1 MRALVSTSLRFRYV
15 VLALAGAMVFFGV
28 GQIHSMPV
36 DVFPEFAPPRVEIQ
50 TICLGLSAAE
60 VESLVSVPMEQSLNG
75 LPNLDRMR
83 SKSVPQLSSIEL
95 IFKQGTDLLNARQV
109 VQERVA
115 TIVPTLPTW
124 AAPPVMIQ
132 PVSATSRVMK
142 VGISSKTVSVM
153 DMSMIAYWKI
163 RARLLRVPGVAD
175 VAIWGEQLKMLQ
187 VQTDP
192 VRLRENKVTLEQ
204 VMTATADALD
214 VGLLKFSE
222 GGGVIGRGGAVDT
235 PNQQLTLRP
244 VLPIVTAEDMGK
256 VSVGTKPDGSPLVL
270 NDVANLVYDH
280 QPLFGDAVVNDDRGL
295 MLVVQKLPWGNTL
308 EVTRGVQQALDEL
321 KPSLPDMQID
331 PTIFRSADFI
341 DLAVHNLARALLIGT
356 LLVIVILILFLFSW
370 RSALISVI
378 AIPLSLLAA
387 LLVLHARHQTINTMI
402 LAGLVIAVGV
412 VVDDAIID
420 IENILRRLRQN
431 RKEGGTQST
440 ASIILEGSL
449 EVRSAIVYATLID
462 VMTLVPVL
470 FMKGLSGSFFR
481 PLAVSYGLAVL
492 ASMFVALTVTPAL
505 GMILLSRAHIERHE
519 SPLVR
524 WLHRRYEA
532 TLGRIIRTPRPAFA
546 AVGAVVLLGALVV
559 PRLGSSLFPQFKE
572 RDFLIHWITKPGTSD
587 QEEVRMVQRISKEL
601 RQIPGVRNFGS
612 HIGQAFLAEEVAGV
626 NFGENWISVDSSVDY
641 DKTVAK
647 IQAVIDGYPG
657 LFHNVQTYLNER
669 IEEVL
674 AGASSPIVVR
684 VFGADLNQLRDTA
697 AEVEHT
703 VAGIKG
709 VEDAH
714 TELQEDVPQVRVEV
728 DLAAAQRY
736 GIKPGDV
743 RRDAATLVAGEEV
756 GDLFRDGQAYDVQVW
771 STPATRQNLTDIENL
786 PIDTPRDGQ
795 IRLADVAKVSVQP
808 TPNVVHREANSRS
821 IDVDV
826 DVKGRGLSAVA
837 HDVDTKLAALNMPLG
852 YHTEVLG
859 EYAERQATQSRL
871 LLFALV
877 AGVGV
882 LLLLWAAFH
891 SIRLALLSFFTLPS
905 ALVGGLIAG
914 YLNGGII
921 SLGALIG
928 FFTILGIAARNGIML
943 INHYQHLERFEGES
957 FGPAMIVRGARER
970 LAPILMTALA
980 TGLAVIPLVVAGNIP
995 GHEIE
1000 HPMAVI
1006 IVGGLVTSTLLNLF
1020 IVPSLYLRFGR
1031 PRDDETR
1038 KEGIASEELPPALE
1052 LADQR

>member
-1 MRALVSTSLRFRYV
+1 MMRSLIRTSLRFRYL

-28 GQIHSMPV
+28 GQIRSMPV

-50 TICLGLSAAE
+50 TPCLGLSASE
-60 VESLVSVPMEQSLNG
+60 VESLVSVPLEQSLNG
-75 LPNLDRMR
+75 LPNLDVMR
-83 SKSVPQLSSIEL
+83 SKSVSQLSSIAL
-95 IFKQGTDLLNARQV
+95 IFKQGTDLLTARQV

-115 TIVPTLPTW
+115 TVVPTLPTW
-124 AAPPVMIQ
+124 AAPPFMIQ

-142 VGISSKTVSVM
+142 IGISSSTTSLM

-187 VQTDP
+187 VRADP
-192 VRLRENKVTLEQ
+192 IRLRENGVTLEQ
-204 VMTATADALD
+204 VMTATSDALD
-214 VGLLKFSE
+214 VGLLKFSD
-222 GGGVIGRGGAVDT
+222 GGGVIGTGGVVDT
-235 PNQQLTLRP
+235 PNQRLTVRH
-244 VLPIVTAEDMGK
+244 VLPIVSAEDMAR
-256 VSVGTKPDGSPLVL
+256 VPVGTKADGSPLVL
-270 NDVANLVYDH
+270 SDVADLSYDH
-280 QPLFGDAVVNDDRGL
+280 QPLFGDAVVNDGRGL

-308 EVTRGVQQALDEL
+308 AVSKGVERALDEL

-341 DLAVHNLARALLIGT
+341 DMAVHNLARALLIGT
-356 LLVIVILILFLFSW
+356 LLVMLILILFLFSW
-370 RSALISVI
+370 RSALISVV
-378 AIPLSLLAA
+378 AIPLSLLSA
-387 LLVLHARHQTINTMI
+387 LLVLHARHATINTMI

-462 VMTLVPVL
+462 VVTLLPVL

-492 ASMFVALTVTPAL
+492 ASMVVALTVTPAL
-505 GMILLSRAHIERHE
+505 GMVLLSRAHVERHE

-532 TLGRIIRTPRPAFA
+532 AVARIIRTPRPAFIV
-546 AVGAVVLLGALVV
+546 VGAVLLLGAAIV

-601 RQIPGVRNFGS
+601 RGIPGVRNFGS

-626 NFGENWISVDSSVDY
+626 NFGENWISIDHSVDY
-641 DKTVAK
+641 DKTVAR
-647 IQAVIDGYPG
+647 IQEVIDGYPG

-684 VFGADLNQLRDTA
+684 VFGAELDQLRETA
-697 AEVEHT
+697 ATVERT
-703 VAGIKG
+703 LSGISG

-714 TELQEDVPQVRVEV
+714 VELQEDVPQVHVEV

-795 IRLADVAKVSVQP
+795 IRLGDVARVSVQP
-808 TPNVVHREANSRS
+808 TPNVVHRESNSRS

-826 DVKGRGLSAVA
+826 DVKGRGLGAVA
-837 HDVDTKLAALNMPLG
+837 QDVDTKLASLTMPLG

-859 EYAERQATQSRL
+859 EYKERQSTQGRML
-871 LLFALV
+871 AFALI
-877 AGVGV
+877 AAFGV
-882 LLLLWAAFH
+882 LFLLWAAFH
-891 SIRLALLSFFTLPS
+891 SIRLALLSFLTLPS
-905 ALVGGLIAG
+905 ALVGGAIAA
-914 YLNGGII
+914 YINGGII
-921 SLGALIG
+921 SLGALVG

-943 INHYQHLERFEGES
+943 INHYQHLERYEGEV
-957 FGPAMIVRGARER
+957 FGPEMIVRGAKER
-970 LAPILMTALA
+970 LAPIMMTALA

-1006 IVGGLVTSTLLNLF
+1006 ILGGLVTSTMLNLF
-1020 IVPSLYLRFGR
+1020 VVPSLYLRFGR
-1031 PRDDETR
+1031 PRRARSLAGSAPSET
-1038 KEGIASEELPPALE
+1038 APYSLQLT
-1052 LADQR
+1052 D

>member
-1 MRALVSTSLRFRYV
+1 MRSLVSTSLRFRYI

-142 VGISSKTVSVM
+142 IGISSKTVSIM

-308 EVTRGVQQALDEL
+308 EVTRGVQQAFDEL

-378 AIPLSLLAA
+378 AIPLSLLSA

-492 ASMFVALTVTPAL
+492 ASM
-505 GMILLSRAHIERHE
+505 
-519 SPLVR
+519 
-524 WLHRRYEA
+524 
-532 TLGRIIRTPRPAFA
+532 
-546 AVGAVVLLGALVV
+546 
-559 PRLGSSLFPQFKE
+559 
-572 RDFLIHWITKPGTSD
+572 
-587 QEEVRMVQRISKEL
+587 
-601 RQIPGVRNFGS
+601 
-612 HIGQAFLAEEVAGV
+612 LA
-626 NFGENWISVDSSVDY
+626 
-641 DKTVAK
+641 
-647 IQAVIDGYPG
+647 
-657 LFHNVQTYLNER
+657 
-669 IEEVL
+669 
-674 AGASSPIVVR
+674 
-684 VFGADLNQLRDTA
+684 
-697 AEVEHT
+697 
-703 VAGIKG
+703 
-709 VEDAH
+709 
-714 TELQEDVPQVRVEV
+714 
-728 DLAAAQRY
+728 
-736 GIKPGDV
+736 
-743 RRDAATLVAGEEV
+743 
-756 GDLFRDGQAYDVQVW
+756 
-771 STPATRQNLTDIENL
+771 ST
-786 PIDTPRDGQ
+786 
-795 IRLADVAKVSVQP
+795 
-808 TPNVVHREANSRS
+808 
-821 IDVDV
+821 
-826 DVKGRGLSAVA
+826 
-837 HDVDTKLAALNMPLG
+837 
-852 YHTEVLG
+852 
-859 EYAERQATQSRL
+859 
-871 LLFALV
+871 
-877 AGVGV
+877 
-882 LLLLWAAFH
+882 
-891 SIRLALLSFFTLPS
+891 SIRP
-905 ALVGGLIAG
+905 
-914 YLNGGII
+914 
-921 SLGALIG
+921 
-928 FFTILGIAARNGIML
+928 
-943 INHYQHLERFEGES
+943 
-957 FGPAMIVRGARER
+957 
-970 LAPILMTALA
+970 
-980 TGLAVIPLVVAGNIP
+980 
-995 GHEIE
+995 
-1000 HPMAVI
+1000 
-1006 IVGGLVTSTLLNLF
+1006 
-1020 IVPSLYLRFGR
+1020 
-1031 PRDDETR
+1031 
-1038 KEGIASEELPPALE
+1038 
-1052 LADQR
+1052 